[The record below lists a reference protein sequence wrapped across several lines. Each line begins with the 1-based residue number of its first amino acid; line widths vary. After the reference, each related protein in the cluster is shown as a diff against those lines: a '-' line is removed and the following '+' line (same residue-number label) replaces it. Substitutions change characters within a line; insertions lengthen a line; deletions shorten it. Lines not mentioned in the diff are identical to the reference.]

1 MRSKTRRRIGSLTE
15 YRMTRKTIAL
25 FYYVVV
31 EDNAIGRCNRI
42 VLERLCDKY
51 DFTVFAVKFDN
62 PRPDRIRWVRIGGFQ
77 RPMFLYYFVFRIAA
91 WLAYLSRIVANRR
104 QFDLVVASDG
114 CIDFAPLAHVHF
126 CNRFY
131 CRHLLRFRDLL
142 SMRGLTSALD
152 HFARAM
158 WEGRLYR
165 RTQHVVVP
173 SAGLRQE
180 LMDVYGAKADNVAVI
195 ANPVDLEKYSP
206 RPEERERLRKELGL
220 TPTDFACV
228 FVALGHFERKGLGEL
243 VDALANSRM
252 SGVKLLVVGGS
263 ANATAPYRKRAQ
275 DLRIEENIIFCGHHA
290 DTRPFLWA
298 ADAFVL
304 PSRYETFSV
313 VATEAAACGLPV
325 VTTTLS
331 GVRDWARS
339 GVTGFGLADSS
350 APSIVDSI
358 GRLVEMGP
366 DERQR
371 LGDNA
376 RNAVLRYGI
385 EKYVEAFELT
395 YTQALA
401 NGKTWSAT
409 PGLDDSKTLNN

>member
-1 MRSKTRRRIGSLTE
+1 
-15 YRMTRKTIAL
+15 MTRKTIAL
-25 FYYVVV
+25 FYYFII

-42 VLERLCDKY
+42 LLETLCEKY

-62 PRPDRIRWVRIGGFQ
+62 PRPDRIRWVKIGGFQ

-91 WLAYLSRIVANRR
+91 WLAYLARILANRR
-104 QFDLVVASDG
+104 PFDLVVASDG

-131 CRHLLRFRDLL
+131 CNRLIRFRDLL
-142 SMRGLTSALD
+142 SVRGLTSALD
-152 HFARAM
+152 HFVRAM

-180 LMDVYGAKADNVAVI
+180 LLDVYGAKAENVAVI
-195 ANPVDLEKYSP
+195 ANPVDLDKYSP
-206 RPEERERLRKELGL
+206 RPEERGRLRRELGL
-220 TPTDFACV
+220 SATDFACV
-228 FVALGHFERKGLGEL
+228 FVALGHFERKVLGEL
-243 VDALANSRM
+243 VDALGDPRM
-252 SGVKLLVVGGS
+252 SGVRLLVVGGS
-263 ANATAPYRKRAQ
+263 ANATAIYRKRAK
-275 DLRIEENIIFCGHHA
+275 DLQIEDHIIFCGHHA

-339 GVTGFGLADSS
+339 GVTGFGLEDSS
-350 APSIVDSI
+350 AQAIVDGI
-358 GRLVEMGP
+358 GRLTALAP
-366 DERQR
+366 AERRQ

-385 EKYVEAFELT
+385 DKYIEAFELT
-395 YTQALA
+395 YTRALA
-401 NGKTWSAT
+401 NGRTWPAT
-409 PGLDDSKTLNN
+409 PGLNDSNTLNN